1 MVGKGYHIALTREH
15 AKRVFNQLDD
25 AALRAFLQE
34 LITSPEMNKS
44 GRVLDI
50 GTCWNAIH
58 RCVTDGDLDP
68 GGGEFPLNHLILGGK
83 ELHKGDDYAA
93 TLIRPD
99 ITTFV
104 AEALNEMREP
114 EFREKFFA
122 LDPESY
128 GMPIN
133 EKAFLEVWLAITNLR
148 VFFDAAA
155 ENLEAVIFTA
165 KFKDD

>member
-34 LITSPEMNKS
+34 LISSPEMIKS
-44 GRVLDI
+44 GRVLET
-50 GTCWNAIH
+50 GTSWNAIH
-58 RCVTDGDLDP
+58 RCLTDGDLDP
-68 GGGEFPLNHLILGGK
+68 AGGDFPLNHTILGGK

-99 ITTFV
+99 ITGFV
-104 AEALNEMREP
+104 AEALNEIREP
-114 EFREKFFA
+114 QFREKFFA
-122 LDPESY
+122 LDPKSY
-128 GMPIN
+128 ELPIT
-133 EKAFLEVWLAITNLR
+133 EKAFLEVWLALTNLR

-165 KFKDD
+165 KFQD